1 MKPVHIGYLSKDTE
15 AELKL
20 AVAIVLAVKSKD
32 IPSIKR
38 TPSGITESNKF
49 HHYFND
55 RRHSITDDI
64 RSYKLD
70 KFFTYRALT
79 KDDLKSIQQAMG
91 MDLTLDSINYAYW
104 NLDGIPMFEVIPST

>member
-1 MKPVHIGYLSKDTE
+1 MKPVHIGYLSIDTE

-20 AVAIVLAVKSKD
+20 AAVITLAVKSKD
-32 IPSIKR
+32 IKLIKR
-38 TPSGITESNKF
+38 TPSGMAVGDKF

-55 RRHSITDDI
+55 RRHTVTDDI
-64 RSYKLD
+64 RGYRLD
-70 KFFTYRALT
+70 RFFTYRALT

-91 MDLTLDSINYAYW
+91 RDLTLDSINYAYW